1 MVKRKGDLFNQVC
14 ELKNIIEADKNAR
27 KNKKK
32 SKQEIGIDFY
42 PYFSIYVAVN
52 NYNYY
57 TYIII
62 LFLFFSM

>member
-32 SKQEIGIDFY
+32 SKQEIESHDKNILDDN
-42 PYFSIYVAVN
+42 IKLQEL
-52 NYNYY
+52 YY
-57 TYIII
+57 K
-62 LFLFFSM
+62 

>member
-32 SKQEIGIDFY
+32 SKQEIESHDKNILDSKFMNQKKE
-42 PYFSIYVAVN
+42 IYL
-52 NYNYY
+52 NYL
-57 TYIII
+57 IIQI
-62 LFLFFSM
+62 E